1 MKTKINT
8 IEEKYF
14 TTSQGYKLFYMIFRG
29 TTKKSELKNTTN
41 KSELTNKL
49 KLSTKSK
56 TNKKLFIVFQHGL
69 TGNHTV
75 WNGHMNYM
83 FEQGYPFIIIDLL
96 GHGNSQKV
104 IGRKC
109 YTIENQGDYVW
120 QVLKH
125 ENIKNYIF
133 VGQCLGALICLHNE
147 IVGKTN
153 SKAIVLIGTPLRKM
167 VSVFIHPLAEPF
179 RPILKILFVYFL
191 GIFGMIFSRRKY
203 PLIHYYNHHKAGR
216 IKVFLLDMIGT
227 PKVAYGWTI
236 ESMLNIKLIPYLNK
250 IKKPVLLVYGEHDMD
265 QLKDSYGQLTHNL
278 NVKREVILTGV
289 DHLVTLRAPIQ
300 LSKEIIKFINEI
312 KYNT

>member
-1 MKTKINT
+1 MKTKINI

-14 TTSQGYKLFYMIFRG
+14 TTSQGYKLFYKLFRG
-29 TTKKSELKNTTN
+29 TTN
-41 KSELTNKL
+41 KSKLTNKL
-49 KLSTKSK
+49 ELPNKFK
-56 TNKKLFIVFQHGL
+56 TNKKPFIVFQHGL

-83 FEQGYPFIIIDLL
+83 FKHGYPFIIIDLL
-96 GHGNSQKV
+96 GHGNSQKA

-109 YTIENQGDYVW
+109 YTIESQGDYIW
-120 QVLKH
+120 QILKH
-125 ENIKNYIF
+125 ENIKDYIF
-133 VGQCLGALICLHNE
+133 VGQCLGVMICLNNE
-147 IVGKTN
+147 IAGKTD

-167 VSVFIHPLAEPF
+167 VSIFIHPWAEPF
-179 RPILKILFVYFL
+179 RSILKLFFVYFFGVL
-191 GIFGMIFSRRKY
+191 GMIFSRRKY

-236 ESMLNIKLIPYLNK
+236 ESMLNINLIPYLNK
-250 IKKPVLLVYGEHDMD
+250 IKKPVLLVYGEHDME
-265 QLKDSYGQLTHNL
+265 QLNDSYEQLTRNL
-278 NVKREVILTGV
+278 NVKRDVILTGV

-312 KYNT
+312 KYNN